1 MNFIGDYFALG
12 LVTVLCMFYF
22 DKKHVLNK
30 PSKYF
35 VACLVLTALTSMLDL
50 VTGSLLYSKA
60 IPLWLNTAVNSLY
73 FLVNIITTTCIAQY
87 LFIRILEHSHDQ
99 HCMERAR
106 LGLCA
111 CLIVHVSMIIAN
123 VWTGWMFYFNEQ
135 NIYCR
140 GPLNGLGYWVTVVQ
154 MILVIIC
161 YHRNQKNASSAMRRT
176 LLHAFPVAAICI
188 IIQQMHPEVM
198 LNSFVMSMVE
208 IILFLNFQG
217 QRQGVHVLT
226 KLNDRHRFFKE
237 VEARI
242 IDNRRFQVFLINIKN
257 FGIINQKHGHIFGD
271 EVLYHFAF
279 ALEKLIK
286 NSVAFHMNGTVFALI
301 LPYSNQ
307 SVAEKNLGTLLQFM
321 EDGIDCV
328 DDHIHFDYVVVEY
341 IALEGEADAG
351 EFYEKLEYA
360 AAKAYHDKTHY
371 IRCTPDMGEEMHRKR
386 YLIERMEYVDA
397 EHGYQVWY
405 QPICSMET
413 NTFASME
420 ALVRL
425 IEPDG
430 SIVSPA
436 EFISVAEDAGMLTPV
451 TWFVLEESCK
461 LLAEHPELQFA
472 SVAVNLP
479 MAQLL
484 EKGFIARLNSVT
496 ARYQIDHHCIC
507 LEFTERAILD
517 NFTRTKQVMEQ
528 LTQQGYRF
536 YLDDFGS
543 GYSNFNCLL
552 QLPFQFIKLDA
563 NLVHMDQAGETDG
576 NLVQTLTNTFHNMNR
591 KVIAEGVESY
601 EEAIQLQ
608 KCGVDRIQGY
618 AYARP
623 MPVEELLEFY
633 KKHGVEARSISA

>member
-22 DKKHVLNK
+22 DKKHVLSK
-30 PSKYF
+30 ASKYF
-35 VACLVLTALTSMLDL
+35 VTCLVFTALTSLIDLLTGMLL
-50 VTGSLLYSKA
+50 VTPDA
-60 IPLWLNTAVNSLY
+60 PLWLHIAANSLY
-73 FLVNIITTTCIAQY
+73 FLVNIITTSYIALY
-87 LFIRILEHSHDQ
+87 LFTRILEHSHDN
-99 HCMERAR
+99 HCMLRAR
-106 LGLCA
+106 AGLYA
-111 CLIVHVSMIIAN
+111 CFILYVSMIIAN
-123 VWTGWMFYFNEQ
+123 AWTGWMFYFDELNV
-135 NIYCR
+135 YHR
-140 GPLNGLGYWVTVVQ
+140 GPLNAMGYWVTVVQ

-161 YHRNQKNASSAMRRT
+161 YHRNQKNASSAMRRA
-176 LLHAFPVAAICI
+176 LIQAFPIAAMCI
-188 IIQQMHPEVM
+188 IIQRMHPELM
-198 LNSFVMSMVE
+198 LNSFVMSMVD

-237 VEARI
+237 IEARI
-242 IDNRRFQVFLINIKN
+242 ADNRRFQVFLINIKN
-257 FGIINQKHGHIFGD
+257 FGIINQKYGHIFGD

-286 NSVAFHMNGTVFALI
+286 NSVAFHMNGTVFALM

-307 SVAEKNLGTLLQFM
+307 RVAEKNLGVLLEFM
-321 EDGIDCV
+321 EDGIVCV
-328 DDHIHFDYVVVEY
+328 DDHVHFDYVAVEY
-341 IALEGEADAG
+341 ISLKEESDAG

-360 AAKAYHDKTHY
+360 AAKAYHDKVHY
-371 IRCTPDMGEEMHRKR
+371 IRCTPDMGEEMHRRR
-386 YLIERMEYVDA
+386 YLIERMENVDR

-405 QPICSMET
+405 QPICSMDS

-425 IEPDG
+425 VEPDG
-430 SIVSPA
+430 SIVNPA
-436 EFISVAEDAGMLTPV
+436 EFIPIAEETGMFAPI

-461 LLAEHPELQFA
+461 LLSEHPELQFA

-484 EKGFIARLNSVT
+484 ERGFIARLNSVT
-496 ARYQIDHHCIC
+496 DRYGIDHHCIC

-517 NFTRTKQVMEQ
+517 NFTRTKAVMEQ
-528 LTQQGYRF
+528 LTQEGYRF

-563 NLVHMDQAGETDG
+563 NLVAMDQAGETNG
-576 NLVQTLTNTFHNMNR
+576 NLVQTLTSIFHNMNL
-591 KVIAEGVESY
+591 KVIAEGVENS
-601 EEAIQLQ
+601 EDAMRL
-608 KCGVDRIQGY
+608 KNHGVDRVQGY

-623 MPVEELLEFY
+623 MPEEALLAFY
-633 KKHGVEARSISA
+633 KKRGVVAQGLSA